1 MPLSVPAGFTWTS
14 AAERLDAFLRRRL
27 SARRYEHSRAV
38 ARLCKE
44 LCGRFGAEADA
55 GYFTGLGHDAAREMT
70 EEELLHEVR
79 AAGLEVYSYET
90 EHPVLLHAP
99 VSALVLRKMFG
110 GVDEEVLEAV
120 RRHTLGGPQLS
131 LLGKILFVADYCE
144 PGREFIGPSFRE
156 ACFSLPLEGML
167 VYIIENEK
175 ARGHEPAPVTRAM
188 YERLKKNMV
197 GKKR

>member
-1 MPLSVPAGFTWTS
+1 
-14 AAERLDAFLRRRL
+14 
-27 SARRYEHSRAV
+27 V

-44 LCGRFGAEADA
+44 LCKCFGVEAEA
-55 GYFTGLGHDAAREMT
+55 GYFAGLGHDVAREMT
-70 EEELLHEVR
+70 EKKLLREVR
-79 AAGLEVYSYET
+79 TAGLEVCSYEM

-99 VSALVLRKMFG
+99 VSALLVRKMFG

-120 RRHTLGGPQLS
+120 RHHSLGGPRLS

-156 ACFSLPLEGML
+156 ACFSLPLNGML

-175 ARGHEPAPVTRAM
+175 ARGHEPAPITREM
-188 YERLKKNMV
+188 YEWLKKTV
-197 GKKR
+197 GKRGEGKAKIF